1 MSTPTT
7 LISLSELEAQ
17 RAAWEVER
25 AKVVFVPTMGAL
37 HAGHMELVRTA
48 KSHGSRVIVS
58 IFVNPTQFGPNEDF
72 AKYPRTLTADLE
84 LLGREAVDAV
94 FLPNAATMYPD
105 GFQTFVHNQ
114 LMSQGLCGVSRPKHF
129 DGVLTVVL
137 KLFHL
142 IRPQIALFGKKDYQ
156 QWKLIERMALDLNL
170 PVEVLGVETVREPD
184 GLAMSSRNR
193 YLSPTDREL
202 AGQISRGLFAAK
214 KKFHGGERTVDLVIA
229 ACKEELLA
237 KPGIELEYLELR
249 NRSDL
254 AAFKGEIAAAAVLLI
269 ACRIGSTRLIDNM
282 EMG

>member
-17 RAAWEVER
+17 RAGWEEER
-25 AKVVFVPTMGAL
+25 AEVVFVPTMGAL
-37 HAGHMELVRTA
+37 HAGHIGLVRAA

-84 LLGREAVDAV
+84 LLGKEAVDAV

-105 GFQTFVHNQ
+105 GFQTFVHNKF
-114 LMSQGLCGVSRPKHF
+114 MSQGLCGASRPKHF

-137 KLFHL
+137 KLFNL
-142 IRPQIALFGKKDYQ
+142 IRPRTALFGKKDYQ
-156 QWKLIERMALDLNL
+156 QWKLIERMACDLNL
-170 PVEVLGVETVREPD
+170 PVAVVGMETVRESD

-202 AGQISRGLFAAK
+202 SVQISRGLLAAK
-214 KKFHGGERTVDLVIA
+214 KKFQGGERKVHLVIA
-229 ACKEELLA
+229 ACEAEIHA

-249 NRSDL
+249 SQSDL
-254 AAFKGEIAAAAVLLI
+254 AVFDGEIDAAAVLLI